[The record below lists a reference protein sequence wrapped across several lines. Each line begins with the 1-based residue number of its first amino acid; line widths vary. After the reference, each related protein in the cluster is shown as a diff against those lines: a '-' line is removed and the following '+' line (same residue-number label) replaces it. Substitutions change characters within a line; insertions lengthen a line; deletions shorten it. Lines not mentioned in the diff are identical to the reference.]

1 VAVDSAVLLV
11 FGRTFR
17 HFVHVINKIF
27 FDVQIPHKAFSN
39 KSDRNGIQE
48 TAWSLAE
55 GEASRGAFSPLS
67 LPVMV
72 IDDDFSGRDRMAD

>member
-1 VAVDSAVLLV
+1 MLV

-39 KSDRNGIQE
+39 KSDRNGMGFRRQPGPWPKVKRV
-48 TAWSLAE
+48 AVLLA
-55 GEASRGAFSPLS
+55 RLAFL
-67 LPVMV
+67 
-72 IDDDFSGRDRMAD
+72 